1 MKLNEEEKAW
11 CQNHTRPEVEK
22 RFNISSATLSRW
34 LKENNINCKR
44 KSGSGLNNPRK
55 KPAKLCF
62 ECGKLH
68 TNKKYCSKECMYNS
82 KYYIDMLRSV
92 DRSYMKTEE
101 YSKTLR
107 NPNTPEYKKYAGKVH
122 RLTRYTYEKY
132 KGEINPNNYSRTIC
146 GVKNGYQLDHII
158 PIKFGYEND
167 IPPEVLAEKSN
178 LRMLPWKENLM
189 RNYSKN

>member
-1 MKLNEEEKAW
+1 MKLNEEEKTW
-11 CQNHTRPEVEK
+11 CQKHTRPEVEK

-34 LKENNINCKR
+34 LKENNIKCKR
-44 KSGSGLNNPRK
+44 KSGSGCNNPRK
-55 KPAKLCF
+55 KNAKPCL

-68 TNKKYCSKECMYNS
+68 NNKNYCSKECMYNS
-82 KYYIDMLRSV
+82 EHYIDMLKNI
-92 DRSYMKTEE
+92 DRSYMKTED

-132 KGEINPNNYSRTIC
+132 KDEINPNNYSRTLC
-146 GVKNGYQLDHII
+146 GVENGYQLDHII

-178 LRMLPWKENLM
+178 LRMLPWKDNLM
-189 RNYSKN
+189 RNYLKN